1 MKDIW
6 FLKYEVLPTANSK
19 NAGRYGPTLALCWIR
34 SSARTEAERIAVQDV
49 TKNGWDVVSLE
60 EVREIPAD
68 TVSDNIGIEYL
79 QRNKGKTIYVTYIAG
94 PTKKK

>member
-6 FLKYEVLPTANSK
+6 FLKYEVLPAAKSK
-19 NAGRYGPTLALCWIR
+19 NAGRYGPALALCWVR
-34 SSARTEAERIAVQDV
+34 SSERREAEKIAVQDV
-49 TKNGWDVVSLE
+49 TQNEWDIVSLE
-60 EVREIPAD
+60 EVREIPGN

-79 QRNKGKTIYVTYIAG
+79 QRNNNKTIYVTYIAG